1 MGYNVVAVA
10 TTWGSPLIGGVVA
23 STPAG
28 FTKEFKVIVGFISV
42 AILLLVFGAPETVFD
57 RSSYYPPMPATMARS
72 RSRWPNVRF
81 TKEAVRGY
89 LGKMKPYSYGS
100 SGIDARLIMQA
111 PRAMVAPTTLLLF
124 VTTVLPYAG
133 LWSLTSSLSLLF
145 SPMPFMLPES
155 TLGVLMTGPFLLTTA
170 ICAAVA
176 LATPYLLRR
185 FTTTVHIATLATG
198 TAIASIGVFGF
209 GLYIGGTMQA
219 ADGSPWD
226 TGAGSA
232 GERVSLP
239 VVSLLLGLL
248 GAGSLLLDATAR
260 PVISRSTAFTSSSLP
275 VGLRGTAD
283 MHGGLSG
290 LRNLAA
296 GALALALP
304 HAAWGRGAA
313 WDGLRSAA
321 LGLGAAQLL
330 VAAAACAAFWFLD
343 ERIRRLDG
351 RAMGLVDLASLG
363 SKQRQGSFFDT
374 D

>member
-1 MGYNVVAVA
+1 M
-10 TTWGSPLIGGVVA
+10 A

-28 FTKEFKVIVGFISV
+28 FTSQFKIIVGFLSAAV
-42 AILLLVFGAPETVFD
+42 LLLVFGAPESVFD
-57 RSSYYPPMPATMARS
+57 RSNYYPPMPATMARPKA
-72 RSRWPNVRF
+72 RWPSVSFN
-81 TKEAVRGY
+81 KDAVRGY
-89 LGKMKPYSYGS
+89 LGKMKPYAYES
-100 SGIDARLIMQA
+100 SGIDTRLVLQA

-133 LWSLTSSLSLLF
+133 LWSLASSLSLLF

-155 TLGVLMTGPFLLTTA
+155 ALGVLMTGPFLLTTA
-170 ICAAVA
+170 ICAGLA
-176 LATPYLLRR
+176 LATPYLFRR

-209 GLYIGGTMQA
+209 GLYIGGTMQTA
-219 ADGSPWD
+219 EGSPFD

-248 GAGSLLLDATAR
+248 GAGSLLLDGTVR

-304 HAAWGRGAA
+304 NAAWGRGAA
-313 WDGLRSAA
+313 WDGLRSAT

-351 RAMGLVDLASLG
+351 RAMGLVDLAGLG
-363 SKQRQGSFFDT
+363 AKQRQGSFFDH